1 MLELKTHD
9 EFFEFSHNSVHK
21 LLVPKEI
28 ISQLEADFV
37 AIGNFSEIVKDPYIL
52 FALQPDQMSAIYLYE
67 AEKDNKVGF
76 DALVVTIHNAGLDFL
91 IQRGERTIIFPIFSI
106 SKGYKFNGS
115 FFKEFFTKKPKAN
128 PKDSIDIIPNGKYRL
143 RVDDDVY
150 DNVSFRII
158 IEASVFTKLFEFY
171 ENYKNIW
178 QELPFRKYR
187 NLIIYFNKDFV
198 ENGILFEILNFSH
211 TTDFHLNFIQN
222 RLFCIT
228 EADNKLMLFMNDM
241 VITHRDESKNI
252 DLEPLDLDPFTKKDI
267 LPIFSTD
274 NKEIKI
280 VKQLVTSSFYL

>member
-21 LLVPKEI
+21 FLVPKEI

-52 FALQPDQMSAIYLYE
+52 FALQPDQMKEIYLYE

-91 IQRGERTIIFPIFSI
+91 IQRGERTIIFPVFNI
-106 SKGYKFNGS
+106 SKSYKFNGG
-115 FFKEFFTKKPKAN
+115 FFKELFTKKSKAS

-143 RVDDDVY
+143 KIDDEVY
-150 DNVSFRII
+150 DNVSFKII
-158 IEASVFTKLFEFY
+158 IESNVFTKLFEFY
-171 ENYKNIW
+171 ENYKHIW

-211 TTDFHLNFIQN
+211 TADFHLNFIQN
-222 RLFCIT
+222 RLFYIT
-228 EADNKLMLFMNDM
+228 EVDNKLMLFMNEM
-241 VITHRDESKNI
+241 VLTHRDENKNI
-252 DLEPLDLDPFTKKDI
+252 DLEQ
-267 LPIFSTD
+267 
-274 NKEIKI
+274 
-280 VKQLVTSSFYL
+280 V

>member
-9 EFFEFSHNSVHK
+9 EFFEFSHNSAHK

-28 ISQLEADFV
+28 ISQLEADFT
-37 AIGNFSEIVKDPYIL
+37 AIGNFPEIVKDPYIL
-52 FALQPDQMSAIYLYE
+52 FALQPNQMKEIYLYE

-91 IQRGERTIIFPIFSI
+91 IQRGDRTIIFPVFSI

-115 FFKEFFTKKPKAN
+115 FFKELFTKKPKAN

-150 DNVSFRII
+150 DNVSFKII

-211 TTDFHLNFIQN
+211 TADFHLNFIQN
-222 RLFCIT
+222 RLFFIT
-228 EADNKLMLFMNDM
+228 EIDNRLKLFINDM
-241 VITHRDESKNI
+241 VVTHRDENKNI
-252 DLEPLDLDPFTKKDI
+252 DLEPLDLDPFIKQDI

-274 NKEIKI
+274 DKEIKI
-280 VKQLVTSSFYL
+280 SRQLVTF